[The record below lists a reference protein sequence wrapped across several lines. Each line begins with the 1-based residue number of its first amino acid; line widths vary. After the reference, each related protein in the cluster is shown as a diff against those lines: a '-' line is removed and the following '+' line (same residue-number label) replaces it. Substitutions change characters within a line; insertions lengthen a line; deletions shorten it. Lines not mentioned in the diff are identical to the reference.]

1 MWLCDIQWHVPQ
13 SLEAWHRECHGVR
26 AVCLRA
32 VWHGYL
38 RRYLGAKR
46 LYRTNRWAVLI
57 RGEIAWWRY
66 VRLLSLWN
74 PHMTGKSR
82 RAGCVQATEV
92 MTVCEDL
99 CFVNDW
105 QLLIKGT
112 PWNNKNWYIPKC
124 SQLISLFKGF
134 QAKRQI
140 ASLQAKILHLRLII
154 RRRFIHLMIGGCWWL
169 EMPALKT
176 LSTFAFSSEWRWK

>member
-1 MWLCDIQWHVPQ
+1 
-13 SLEAWHRECHGVR
+13 
-26 AVCLRA
+26 
-32 VWHGYL
+32 
-38 RRYLGAKR
+38 
-46 LYRTNRWAVLI
+46 
-57 RGEIAWWRY
+57 
-66 VRLLSLWN
+66 
-74 PHMTGKSR
+74 MTGESR

-154 RRRFIHLMIGGCWWL
+154 RRRFIHLMIGGC
-169 EMPALKT
+169 
-176 LSTFAFSSEWRWK
+176 